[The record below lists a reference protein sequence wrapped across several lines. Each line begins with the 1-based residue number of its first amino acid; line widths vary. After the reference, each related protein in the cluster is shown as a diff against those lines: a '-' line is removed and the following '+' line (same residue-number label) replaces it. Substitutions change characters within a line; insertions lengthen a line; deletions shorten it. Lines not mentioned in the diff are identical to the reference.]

1 MVSSSASRSR
11 SVRRSPSRRRE
22 EAVSKSPVKETPE
35 APSAPPETSAPPELS
50 VPAAPSAPPDSEEC
64 EKPKQWKGWFDDND
78 GGKSRASRHRSVGGG
93 AVRNRRTAG
102 TPGTFECPECYRVI
116 QDNKTARDQ
125 HWDSRYCRARRLY
138 NRGYGTQEECLQLAD
153 YEINKAWQK
162 WNASQG
168 VRLTD
173 RPNEPKGPP
182 PEGKSSGSAEHFVQQ
197 RQQSDAGYQRYRGR
211 SPAGKRRSVRGDE
224 WNEKRERERTRE
236 RSHGRSRKD
245 EGHEHTER
253 RRRERRRDG
262 DDVGYVKVTV
272 EREPHPAAS
281 DRRKQSRPE
290 TMRGSKQ
297 KDAKEKGVG
306 RNVERREAGKETAE
320 SSEYTYTY
328 DDSSASEEPKP
339 GAQKLS
345 APPDAAKKSAEEQ
358 RAKKPEKPGA
368 AQGTAAKAKAG
379 GPAAAQ
385 PSSGGGADQRRMAY
399 FNALLRT
406 AMETADSCGF

>member
-1 MVSSSASRSR
+1 MVSSSTSRSR
-11 SVRRSPSRRRE
+11 SARRSPSRRGE
-22 EAVSKSPVKETPE
+22 EAVSKTLVKEKPE
-35 APSAPPETSAPPELS
+35 ASPAPPET
-50 VPAAPSAPPDSEEC
+50 PAAPEESASAVPSAPPDSEAC
-64 EKPKQWKGWFDDND
+64 EKPKPKTWKGWSNEND
-78 GGKSRASRHRSVGGG
+78 GGQARSTRLRSVGGG

-116 QDNKTARDQ
+116 QDNKVAREQ

-138 NRGYGTQEECLQLAD
+138 NRGYGNKEECLQLAD

-182 PEGKSSGSAEHFVQQ
+182 PEGHSSGSKEQFAHQ
-197 RQQSDAGYQRYRGR
+197 RQQPDAGYQRYRGR
-211 SPAGKRRSVRGDE
+211 FPAGKHQ
-224 WNEKRERERTRE
+224 KRERERTRE
-236 RSHGRSRKD
+236 RSRGRSRND
-245 EGHEHTER
+245 EGHEHSDR
-253 RRRERRRDG
+253 RRRERRHDG
-262 DDVGYVKVTV
+262 DAVDYVKVTV

-290 TMRGSKQ
+290 TMRGSTR
-297 KDAKEKGVG
+297 KDAKEKGIG

-328 DDSSASEEPKP
+328 DDSSASEEPEP
-339 GAQKLS
+339 GAQEQS
-345 APPDAAKKSAEEQ
+345 ALPAATKKSAEEQ
-358 RAKKPEKPGA
+358 RAKKPAKPGA
-368 AQGTAAKAKAG
+368 AQATAAKAKAG

-385 PSSGGGADQRRMAY
+385 PPRGSGGGADQRRMAY